1 MFLPAHQLY
10 GFLILTN
17 YLVMKKSGWFI
28 SFSSK
33 QFDLLKELGLGNRGK
48 EAFII
53 VFFSEQAQI
62 QSIFIHFIFQSL
74 VKVSSCTFD
83 IIG

>member
-1 MFLPAHQLY
+1 
-10 GFLILTN
+10 
-17 YLVMKKSGWFI
+17 MKMSSWFI
-28 SFSSK
+28 SFSLN
-33 QFDLLKELGLGNRGK
+33 QFDLLKDLGLENHGKGN
-48 EAFII
+48 FIR
-53 VFFSEQAQI
+53 VFSEQAQI